1 MRISKTSA
9 QQIVE
14 EIGKLVKQNINLM
27 DESGYIIASND
38 HTRIGHFHE
47 GAYRIIQNHL
57 SEFYI
62 TPELERSLPRVRR
75 GINLPIEVDG
85 KPEGVIGITGT
96 YEEVIRYGQIVKK
109 MAEILIRERIRMD
122 EERLDLRIR
131 SRFLE
136 DWVLSDG
143 LSNERALSERG
154 LALGIDI
161 GLPRRCMLVSVRE
174 LHVYTRDLEGQQF
187 IEHVENAVNGHMA
200 QYRGTIILRNAGR
213 QILLVNRRSTEDMI
227 ALANRLTE
235 ELYSQFHTQIIV
247 GIDGDAPD
255 IHAAYLQANRAWRAA
270 IHSKNDRI
278 SYDTLDTELILD
290 QISQKAK
297 SQYLQKIFGQCSA
310 AELREHATLLEAY
323 FEAEGSLKGAAE
335 ALFIHKNTLQYRLR
349 QLAQITGL
357 DVRKPSNAPAL
368 YMAVQCFRD
377 LETEEQ
383 LFI

>member
-27 DESGYIIASND
+27 DETGYIIASND
-38 HTRIGHFHE
+38 HARIGHFHE

-62 TPELERSLPRVRR
+62 TPELERTLPRVRR

-85 KPEGVIGITGT
+85 KLEGVIGITGT
-96 YEEVIRYGQIVKK
+96 YEEVINYGQIVKK

-143 LSNERALSERG
+143 LFNERVLSERG

-161 GLPRRCMLVSVRE
+161 QRPRRCLVVSVRQ
-174 LHVYTRDLEGQQF
+174 LHFYTKDLEGQQF
-187 IEHVENAVNGHMA
+187 IEHVENAVNRHMA
-200 QYRGTIILRNAGR
+200 RYRETIILRNAAR
-213 QILLVNRRSTEDMI
+213 QILLVNQRSTEE
-227 ALANRLTE
+227 LTE
-235 ELYSQFHTQIIV
+235 MSNQLAEAINQQFETRIIV
-247 GIDGDAPD
+247 GIDGGAPD
-255 IHAAYLQANRAWRAA
+255 VHSAYLQANRAWRAA
-270 IHSKNDRI
+270 SHSKNDIIR
-278 SYDTLDTELILD
+278 YDTLNTELILD
-290 QISQKAK
+290 HIPPKAK
-297 SQYLQKIFGQCSA
+297 SQYLQKIFGACSA

-323 FEAEGSLKGAAE
+323 FEAEGSLNAAAE

-349 QLAQITGL
+349 QLAELTGL

-368 YMAVQCFRD
+368 YMAVQCLRD

-383 LFI
+383 LYI